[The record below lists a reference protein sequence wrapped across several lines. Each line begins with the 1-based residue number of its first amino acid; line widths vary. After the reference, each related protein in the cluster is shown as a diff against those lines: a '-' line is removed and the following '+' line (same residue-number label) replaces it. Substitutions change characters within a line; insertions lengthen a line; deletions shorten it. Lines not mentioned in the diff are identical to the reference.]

1 MTLGERLKEERE
13 KRGLTQQD
21 VADEIGVT
29 KQAIFSYEKGVR
41 SPAVTTLCA
50 LAQFFEVT
58 TDYLCGI
65 AEN

>member
-41 SPAVTTLCA
+41 SPMVTTLCA

-58 TDYLCGI
+58 IDYLCGI
-65 AEN
+65 AEK

>member
-41 SPAVTTLCA
+41 SPTVTTLCA

-65 AEN
+65 AEK